1 MKKINR
7 IFLRII
13 AVCFISCIPFTNV
26 WSADEDMISQVYL
39 EFDPETGEFV
49 TAQDPNLTGT
59 SKHSLAQSK
68 QVEQIQ
74 QAQDALATDQ
84 TADAKTMAA
93 TPAAGQ
99 QSMGTNEMGG
109 GSNST
114 MLIAGVVALGLLIG
128 IVAFIRKG
136 QKTP

>member
-1 MKKINR
+1 MNTNNR
-7 IFLRII
+7 IFVSIVTGFLLGLMPMT
-13 AVCFISCIPFTNV
+13 SV

-39 EFDPETGEFV
+39 EFDPETGEFT
-49 TAQDPNLTGT
+49 TAQDPELTGT

-68 QVEQIQ
+68 QVEEIQ
-74 QAQDALATDQ
+74 QAQNALVAGQDAAEQ
-84 TADAKTMAA
+84 GVAA
-93 TPAAGQ
+93 VTAAGQ
-99 QSMGTNEMGG
+99 QSMDANDTGG

-136 QKTP
+136 QKTA

>member
-1 MKKINR
+1 MNTNNR
-7 IFLRII
+7 IFVSII
-13 AVCFISCIPFTNV
+13 AAILMGLMPMTSV

-49 TAQDPNLTGT
+49 TTQDPNLTGT

-74 QAQDALATDQ
+74 QAQDALVAGQDGTQ
-84 TADAKTMAA
+84 TVAA
-93 TPAAGQ
+93 VTAAGQ
-99 QSMGTNEMGG
+99 QSMDTNDMGG

-136 QKTP
+136 QKTA

>member
-1 MKKINR
+1 MNTNYR
-7 IFLRII
+7 IFVSII
-13 AVCFISCIPFTNV
+13 TVFLMGLMPMTSV

-49 TAQDPNLTGT
+49 TTLDPNLTGT
-59 SKHSLAQSK
+59 SKHSLAQSN

-74 QAQDALATDQ
+74 QAQDALVSGQDAAQ
-84 TADAKTMAA
+84 TVA
-93 TPAAGQ
+93 AAGQ
-99 QSMGTNEMGG
+99 QSMGTNDMGG

-136 QKTP
+136 QKTA